1 MEITEFQNFSKEKDK
16 KELLLDKKNN
26 ISLAIS
32 LASGLAWK
40 DKVESFHE
48 VIAKELLE
56 LFDNNLLDDIKLD
69 KIVSDYLVIEIED
82 KRIFFRK
89 NNLFLNSFTK
99 LDAKSFL
106 MQDLIYKEK
115 KYLPEHLSVKEKKE
129 MFEKITEEEKEII
142 NRNYNKQ
149 ELNQDKYL
157 LKLKEEDIESLIAI
171 LTKAN
176 YFSLDIYNYLKYI
189 SLGKYKISV
198 NDNGNYDIKQLKITY
213 NNYILE
219 LGAMVANKIE
229 EYLKNN

>member
-69 KIVSDYLVIEIED
+69 KIASDYLFIEIED

-99 LDAKSFL
+99 LDTKTFL
-106 MQDLIYKEK
+106 MQQLIYKER
-115 KYLPEHLSVKEKKE
+115 KYLPQYLTIKEKKE
-129 MFEKITEEEKEII
+129 MFEKISEEEKQII
-142 NRNYNKQ
+142 NRNYSKQ

-157 LKLKEEDIESLIAI
+157 LNLNEEDTENLIEI

-189 SLGKYKISV
+189 SLGKYKVSI
-198 NDNGNYDIKQLKITY
+198 NDNGTNDIKKLKAIY

-219 LGAMVANKIE
+219 LGAMVANKID